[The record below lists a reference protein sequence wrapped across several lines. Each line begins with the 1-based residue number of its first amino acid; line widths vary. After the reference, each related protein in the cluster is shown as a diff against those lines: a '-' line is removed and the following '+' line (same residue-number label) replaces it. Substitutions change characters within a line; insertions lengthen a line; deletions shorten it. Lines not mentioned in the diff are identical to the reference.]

1 MARYFDSSVLLSIL
15 LEEEMKNEAAEIWKA
30 DSIRLSSILL
40 PAESYTVLR
49 RYYAAYK
56 SKLPSNW
63 LPEKEKNLRALLEEI
78 TLGVLDHRL
87 IEIIAAKK
95 ELARCR
101 TLDAIHLA
109 TAIGFREKIH
119 PERLTLC
126 TFDQTMKR
134 VAKRLK
140 FKVLPDIRSIK

>member
-15 LEEEMKNEAAEIWKA
+15 LEE
-30 DSIRLSSILL
+30 
-40 PAESYTVLR
+40 
-49 RYYAAYK
+49 
-56 SKLPSNW
+56 
-63 LPEKEKNLRALLEEI
+63 I
-78 TLGVLDHRL
+78 TLGVFDDRL
-87 IEIIAAKK
+87 IDIIVAKK

-101 TLDAIHLA
+101 TLDAVHLA
-109 TAIGFREKIH
+109 TAIGFRENIY

-140 FKVLPDIRSIK
+140 FHVLPDIRR